1 MLNKI
6 TIMGRLTK
14 DVELRRTQQGTAVAS
29 FSIAHEDD
37 FKGNDGSRQTIFID
51 CVAWRNTAEYISK
64 YFSKGRMI
72 VLCGRLT
79 IREWTDKDG
88 NKRKSAEIVVDNAYF
103 GDSRPAD
110 DRPHAAVASSIEYDE
125 DDDGYPTAPPPD
137 AYSELSD
144 DEEILPF

>member
-6 TIMGRLTK
+6 TIMGRLTR
-14 DVELRRTQQGTAVAS
+14 DVELRRTQTGTAVAS
-29 FSIAHEDD
+29 FSIANEDD
-37 FKGNDGSRQTIFID
+37 FKSSDGSRQTIFVD

-79 IREWTDKDG
+79 VREWTDKDG
-88 NKRKSAEIVVDNAYF
+88 NKRKSSEIVVDNAYF
-103 GDSRPAD
+103 GDSKSAD
-110 DRPHAAVASSIEYDE
+110 DRPRGAAASNIEYDE
-125 DDDGYPTAPPPD
+125 DDDGCPTALSP

-144 DEEILPF
+144 YDDLPF